1 MSHEPDLDDARD
13 AHLLAALRHAPDR
26 DVRPPAQVTAA
37 ILGQANQAVGSSPM
51 GRQTW
56 HDGLRAALH
65 RLWQPAPMAAF
76 GTLAMATLIGVMWG
90 AQNLPDATPGLR
102 PAPAATPNADAS
114 VASGAMAEA
123 PLPKAVQPGA
133 PAREAVA
140 SGQRATSARP
150 RPSANERPLANA
162 AEATAPTS
170 TAAAPVR
177 QQALQE
183 TEARRDAATAVASP
197 PADVPPAPPS
207 VVLAPGP
214 APAPAEAMPRSA
226 SLQRDARAKSLADPA
241 TAGAPAP
248 APAAARARS
257 EMATTALGAAAL
269 ASAAPLVPA
278 AAEINAAMNADAAR
292 VRWRIGAQ
300 RLAAHDAAQRDW
312 WSALARATQGRWQLA
327 ATGSSSGAEGPTLA
341 LLIDGASRGSLAFEP
356 LAVVWRDANG
366 VAWRAPIAA
375 ETLREWQAA
384 LARW

>member
-51 GRQTW
+51 GRPTW

-123 PLPKAVQPGA
+123 PLPKAVQPDA

-140 SGQRATSARP
+140 PGQRATSARL

-162 AEATAPTS
+162 AEATAPTP

-183 TEARRDAATAVASP
+183 TEARQDAATAVASP

-214 APAPAEAMPRSA
+214 APAETMPRSA
-226 SLQRDARAKSLADPA
+226 LLQRDARAKSLADAA

-257 EMATTALGAAAL
+257 EMAATALGAA

-327 ATGSSSGAEGPTLA
+327 TAGSSSGAEGPTLA